1 MSEVLLKSTAL
12 TVRFGGLI
20 AVNGA
25 DIEVRK
31 GEIHGVIGPNGAGK
45 TTFFNALSGLVA
57 TSSGRIEFGGQDITA
72 LSPHE
77 RASIGI
83 RRTFQS
89 VQLIPQFTV
98 LENVLI
104 GLHDQIKEHPLRS
117 LFSWRGRSR
126 AEDEAQ
132 QRVLEVVRM
141 LGIEAA
147 LFKLPAELTFVE
159 QRLAEIA
166 RALVSRPRLI
176 MLDEP
181 AAGLSPTEVTG
192 LNQLLRRLRRDWD
205 LTILLVEHVLSLVLD
220 VSDRVTVLDRG
231 SIISRGTPAEVS
243 SDEQVKV
250 AYLGD
255 DGHA

>member
-1 MSEVLLKSTAL
+1 MRSLCRSLSSLLVAL
-12 TVRFGGLI
+12 
-20 AVNGA
+20 AVS
-25 DIEVRK
+25 
-31 GEIHGVIGPNGAGK
+31 
-45 TTFFNALSGLVA
+45 FNAFA
-57 TSSGRIEFGGQDITA
+57 
-72 LSPHE
+72 
-77 RASIGI
+77 
-83 RRTFQS
+83 
-89 VQLIPQFTV
+89 
-98 LENVLI
+98 
-104 GLHDQIKEHPLRS
+104 
-117 LFSWRGRSR
+117 
-126 AEDEAQ
+126 
-132 QRVLEVVRM
+132 
-141 LGIEAA
+141 
-147 LFKLPAELTFVE
+147 AELTVE

-192 LNQLLRRLRRDWD
+192 LNQLLRRLRRDWG

-231 SIISRGTPAEVS
+231 SIISRGTPTEVS